1 MGPILMS
8 LPETDEANVQAV
20 ADVIRSGRLALRVC
34 RRQTRPC
41 GQRRPGGLAT
51 NFVLPFLP
59 VAV

>member
-1 MGPILMS
+1 MMSIPLS
-8 LPETDEANVQAV
+8 LPETDEADVQAA

-34 RRQTRPC
+34 RRQTHPC
-41 GQRRPGGLAT
+41 SQVRHGGLAM